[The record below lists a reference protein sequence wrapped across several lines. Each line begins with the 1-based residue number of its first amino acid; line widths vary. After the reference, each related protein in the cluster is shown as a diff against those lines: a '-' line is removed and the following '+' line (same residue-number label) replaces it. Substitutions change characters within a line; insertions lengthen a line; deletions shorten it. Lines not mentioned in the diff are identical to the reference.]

1 MIRKIVKKLL
11 PKKLL
16 RIVRSNILKKR
27 YGYDKDEI
35 ETQFKKGSIILHI
48 SGIGKLFYQFR
59 QWEKPFEE
67 LSKRTD
73 VILVVRTYDML
84 RKVLNSN
91 LQKTFNIAYKSSLN
105 QLTSFY
111 AEYKPTTILYVN
123 NNVTNFQSLLYTK
136 SYHVHL
142 NHGESEKES
151 MFSNQSKA
159 YDFVLTVGERGID
172 RYRENLLN
180 FDENKYISI
189 GRPQLDFIENF
200 SFEFDSYKKIIL
212 YAPTWEG
219 FSESMHYSSVEKFGV
234 NLVKTILES
243 NQYTLIYR
251 PHPNT
256 GVRLDN
262 IYKAHKEIE
271 EMIHKH
277 RDGHIITDINIISLF
292 TVVDFAFFDNS
303 SVMIDYLH
311 FDKPANYI
319 EIQKDTSLKYLTEA
333 FNILQESDMEQLID
347 HINHNLFEDLAKEK
361 RKKTKQYYLGS
372 YAEMESTNKFCDFVI
387 NLSSKVL

>member
-1 MIRKIVKKLL
+1 MIKKTVKKLL

-16 RIVRSNILKKR
+16 KIVRTNILKR
-27 YGYDKDEI
+27 YGYDKDEF
-35 ETQFKKGSIILHI
+35 ESQYKKGSIVLYI
-48 SGIGKLFYQFR
+48 SGKETLFYQFM
-59 QWEKPFEE
+59 QWKKPFEE
-67 LSKRTD
+67 LNKRTD
-73 VILVVRTYDML
+73 IILVVRSYSMIRT
-84 RKVLNSN
+84 VLHSN
-91 LQKTFNIAYKSSLN
+91 LHKTFNIAYKSSLN

-111 AEYKPTTILYVN
+111 TEYKPTTILYVN

-136 SYHVHL
+136 SYHIHL

-159 YDFVLTVGERGID
+159 YDYVLTVGKRGID

-200 SFEFDSYKKIIL
+200 SFDVDTDKKIIL

-219 FSESMHYSSVEKFGV
+219 FSESMDYSSVEKFGV

-256 GVRLDN
+256 GVRLDG
-262 IYKAHKEIE
+262 ISKAHQEIK

-277 RDGHIITDINIISLF
+277 QDGYMITDINIISLF
-292 TVVDFAFFDNS
+292 TIVDFAFFDNS

-311 FDKPANYI
+311 FNKPANYI

-333 FNILQESDMEQLID
+333 FNILKKSDMDKLIN
-347 HINHNLFEDLAKEK
+347 HIDHNLFEDSNKEK
-361 RKKTKQYYLGS
+361 REKIKQYYLGNYS
-372 YAEMESTNKFCDFVI
+372 EMESTNKFCDFMI